1 MQLEKGLTSSPSSL
15 ESYSLETSKSVLR
28 GEKLNIST
36 ATAGVG
42 GKFSLPAH
50 LRAHPNSRAREG
62 TYPQGVS
69 DGGASMVGGRTT
81 WLRLTLQRPR
91 TRQDIPG
98 SICLISR
105 IAPTFISLCLSLAL
119 YTRAPHESKLK
130 VDESILF

>member
-50 LRAHPNSRAREG
+50 LRAHPTAARVRAH
-62 TYPQGVS
+62 T
-69 DGGASMVGGRTT
+69 
-81 WLRLTLQRPR
+81 LR
-91 TRQDIPG
+91 G
-98 SICLISR
+98 
-105 IAPTFISLCLSLAL
+105 
-119 YTRAPHESKLK
+119 
-130 VDESILF
+130 